1 MNYQSLGTGFLFV
14 ALLVGSFVG
23 AFAFLGN
30 RKADS
35 NEPVAV
41 PVPASTAPTVQP
53 EMKSDGE
60 DKVALAPPEPAKQ
73 PERPITRADASGR
86 GCIGRQVTWVCRCQ
100 VSQSEGGHTQHIFF
114 AEEPKG
120 VFSFDNVFIA
130 EEPEPYRTSP
140 GWQVLQD
147 ATKRYREDAHRRFE
161 ELQRSKQKRPKGK
174 AQEEAEEYWRRHP
187 ITVTGTI
194 RRLDT
199 LLLLGHGRQTD
210 VPVLKNITITA
221 K

>member
-1 MNYQSLGTGFLFV
+1 MNFPSLGTGFLFV

-23 AFAFLGN
+23 AFAFMGN

-41 PVPASTAPTVQP
+41 PVQASNTPKVQP
-53 EMKSDGE
+53 ETKPDVE
-60 DKVALAPPEPAKQ
+60 EKVAPAPPEPEKQ
-73 PERPITRADASGR
+73 PERPITRAEASER
-86 GCIGRQVTWVCRCQ
+86 GSIGRRVTWTCRCQ
-100 VSQSEGGHTQHIFF
+100 VSQADGGHTQHIFF

-120 VFSFDNVFIA
+120 VFAFDNVFIA
-130 EEPEPYRTSP
+130 VEPEPYRTSP
-140 GWQVLQD
+140 GSQILQE
-147 ATKRYREDAHRRFE
+147 ATKRYTEDAHRRFE
-161 ELQRSKQKRPKGK
+161 ELKRSKQKRLKGK
-174 AQEEAEEYWRRHP
+174 AQEEAEEYWRLHP

-194 RRLDT
+194 SRLDT
-199 LLLLGHGRQTD
+199 LLLFGHGRQTD